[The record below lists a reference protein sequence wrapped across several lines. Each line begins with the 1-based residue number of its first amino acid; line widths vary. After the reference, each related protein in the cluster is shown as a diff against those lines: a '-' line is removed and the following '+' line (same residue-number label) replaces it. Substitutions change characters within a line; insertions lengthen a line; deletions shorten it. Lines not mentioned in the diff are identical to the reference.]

1 MTKDARLS
9 NIGNIGSSTSGDGKT
24 GQQCVKK
31 SKLDHS
37 LLSYT
42 K

>member
-1 MTKDARLS
+1 MTKDARLY
-9 NIGNIGSSTSGDGKT
+9 NVGNIVSSTSDDGKT

-37 LLSYT
+37 LLPYT